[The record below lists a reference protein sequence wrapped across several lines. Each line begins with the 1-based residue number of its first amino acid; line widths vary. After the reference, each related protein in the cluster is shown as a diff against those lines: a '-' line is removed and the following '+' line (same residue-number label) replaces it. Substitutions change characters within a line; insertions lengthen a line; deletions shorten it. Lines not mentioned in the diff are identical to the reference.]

1 MAERHF
7 SLEMI
12 EDFLGQKRI
21 AMIGV
26 SRDPK
31 HFSMNLFEELCR
43 RGYDVVPVNPGA
55 PSINGRHCFP
65 RVQEIQPPVKAA
77 LLMTPPEITE
87 RIIED
92 CYVAGIKQVWMY
104 RAVGKGAVSMNA
116 VEFCREKG
124 MEVIPGQCPLMFLPG
139 AEGVH
144 RLHGFFRKITGRYPQ
159 HRMAA

>member
-43 RGYDVVPVNPGA
+43 RGYDVIPVNPGA
-55 PSINGRHCFP
+55 PSINGRHCFQ

-77 LLMTPPEITE
+77 LLMTPPVISE
-87 RIIED
+87 RIMED
-92 CYVAGIKQVWMY
+92 CYVDCIVQVWLY
-104 RAVGKGAVSMNA
+104 WVDGNCLV
-116 VEFCREKG
+116 
-124 MEVIPGQCPLMFLPG
+124 
-139 AEGVH
+139 
-144 RLHGFFRKITGRYPQ
+144 
-159 HRMAA
+159 